1 MDDPYIQITCT
12 CKFLVD
18 KLHRKFYS
26 DFFMDDPSVC
36 LCLYRR
42 WIIKQTVFLLPM
54 FVSFSILLDDD
65 KVETTT
71 ATTEPPNATTTQK
84 TYKKWG
90 NINWFEATTTSK
102 PRYVKPKYDNSGYD
116 KTNSWGKKHFLDDQD
131 LDKLSTT
138 HRSYNR
144 KTADTKKA
152 NPWHIDE
159 SVPKKTKTKNY
170 DSRKYGTYDHTQKA
184 DTFKIPTKKTTP
196 ADEEEDFPRR
206 VFVDNNPDF
215 PDEPHNHNSEPETKE
230 TIMRTTKSPNLRI
243 TKGEL

>member
-1 MDDPYIQITCT
+1 
-12 CKFLVD
+12 
-18 KLHRKFYS
+18 
-26 DFFMDDPSVC
+26 MDDPSVC